1 MRRAYNAMVK
11 GGGDNMKGQLVKMAG
26 AFVDYVQNTDEE
38 ELQRIMSMVTT
49 LKGGSND
56 RFATTADFQN
66 LYLLVVFLIFLG
78 TCRAG
83 LACYRR
89 RQERLSDEQVRT
101 VVELLRDPD
110 VRAHLETLGI
120 RYR

>member
-56 RFATTADFQN
+56 RFATTADFHN
-66 LYLLVVFLIFLG
+66 FYLLVFFLLFLG
-78 TCRAG
+78 TCGG

-89 RQERLSDEQVRT
+89 RQERISHEQVRT

-120 RYR
+120 RYT